1 MAKTVQYAFYF
12 DSSKCT
18 GCKTCQ
24 VACKETYKLGVNN
37 LYRRVFE
44 YQGGAMGKTAEAT
57 SRMGVRL

>member
-44 YQGGAMGKTAEAT
+44 YQGGTWEKNEAG
-57 SRMGVRL
+57 SYVPN